1 MDKIEEFK
9 RIWYKGEVSKYFSW
23 GTREQI
29 RYEVIILLSSKES
42 NLSIS
47 DTIYK
52 AHLIVYE
59 RKGYQKMTKKTIRE
73 IVSKSK
79 KR

>member
-1 MDKIEEFK
+1 MDKIEKFK
-9 RIWYKGEVSKYFSW
+9 KIWYKGEISKYFSW

-29 RYEVIILLSSKES
+29 RYEVIELLNSKEN

-47 DTIYK
+47 SAIYK
-52 AHLIVYE
+52 AHLVVYE
-59 RKGYQKMTKKTIRE
+59 RKGYQKMTKKTIKE